1 MTLVD
6 TNVLLDLVTD
16 DPNWSGW
23 SVAQLETASL
33 EGPLLI
39 NDVIYAEL
47 AVRYERIEALEA
59 FVEEAGLDIRP
70 IPKPALFLAGKVFTQ
85 YRKAGGTRTGVLPD
99 FFIGGSRGRATIAA
113 PDARCR
119 SLSQLF
125 PLIEIDSASSRSR
138 RASRNLRWQR
148 RQMVHGFPPLRRAA

>member
-16 DPNWSGW
+16 DPKWSDW
-23 SVAQLETASL
+23 SIAQLEAASI

-47 AVRYERIEALEA
+47 AVRYERIETLEA
-59 FVEEAGLDIRP
+59 FVEEAGLDMRP

-99 FFIGGSRGRATIAA
+99 FFIGAHAAVQRLPLLTRDVGRYRSYFPSLKLIAPGS
-113 PDARCR
+113 
-119 SLSQLF
+119 
-125 PLIEIDSASSRSR
+125 
-138 RASRNLRWQR
+138 
-148 RQMVHGFPPLRRAA
+148 

>member
-16 DPNWSGW
+16 DPKWSDW
-23 SVAQLETASL
+23 SIAQLEAASI

-47 AVRYERIEALEA
+47 AVRYERIETLEA
-59 FVEEAGLDIRP
+59 FVEEAGLDMRP

-99 FFIGGSRGRATIAA
+99 FFIGAHAAVQQSPLLTRDVGRYRSYFPSLKLIAPGS
-113 PDARCR
+113 
-119 SLSQLF
+119 
-125 PLIEIDSASSRSR
+125 
-138 RASRNLRWQR
+138 
-148 RQMVHGFPPLRRAA
+148 